1 MIELACINAG
11 VGHVAM
17 AKKLT
22 SVLGVDL
29 GSQYIKV
36 AEIKMQGRQPS
47 ITALGI
53 AQTPPGSVD
62 HIGVHDPVSVSAI
75 LKQLCASSGATS
87 PDVVLS
93 IAGQGSVLVR
103 TLEVPV
109 MNDTELKQHMEWE
122 ITRNIPFPE
131 NTVSSDFK
139 PFPPDTP
146 GDQNMD
152 VVMAIS
158 PQSAVDSLLD
168 LVKKAGKKPAA
179 LDVEPLGLARS
190 LSMSYPVEYQ
200 GKTVCLVE
208 VGHKTTA
215 INIYRD
221 GKLLMPRQVPIGG
234 EMFTRAIAD
243 GLGISF
249 EEAEQLKHTR
259 GAIPQDAATA
269 APSFGG
275 FGQTQTFGE
284 TQSFAAYN
292 PFADSGEAVPAYN
305 PFSDDAASPAPAD
318 DAAEAV
324 SSEPVSELPVS
335 EEPVA
340 AIEPA
345 AALAPAAASPLN
357 EEELRVYNALAG
369 VVDEFL
375 AEVRRSIDYYRS
387 KGGDVDQ
394 ILMCGGGSKLRG
406 LPEFINGLIG
416 VPTIMMDPTKGITV
430 AAKKLDPSMLDES
443 RPDFAVAIGNGL
455 HIFF

>member
-1 MIELACINAG
+1 
-11 VGHVAM
+11 M

-75 LKQLCASSGATS
+75 LKQLCASAGATS

-168 LVKKAGKKPAA
+168 LIKKAGKKAAA

-190 LSMSYPVEYQ
+190 LAMSYQVEYQ
-200 GKTVCLVE
+200 GKTVCVVE

-243 GLGISF
+243 GLGMTF

-259 GAIPQDAATA
+259 GAIPQDAAA
-269 APSFGG
+269 ASAPTFGG

-292 PFADSGEAVPAYN
+292 PFAESSEAVPAYN
-305 PFSDDAASPAPAD
+305 PFADPSSEGEAAAPVAEDAVVEGSAIEPVAETAPIEPAPAPM
-318 DAAEAV
+318 V
-324 SSEPVSELPVS
+324 
-335 EEPVA
+335 
-340 AIEPA
+340 PA
-345 AALAPAAASPLN
+345 PSALN
-357 EEELRVYNALAG
+357 EEELRVYNAMAG

-406 LPEFINGLIG
+406 LSEFVGGLIG
-416 VPTIMMDPTKGITV
+416 VPTIVMDPTKGITV